1 MSDHTTACRRK
12 NETLANVIELGL
24 SYQEALGYP
33 SAKIYLMEHAVDQ
46 EIIKRVLA
54 CPERRRGARGHGT
67 S

>member
-33 SAKIYLMEHAVDQ
+33 LSLIH
-46 EIIKRVLA
+46 I
-54 CPERRRGARGHGT
+54 
-67 S
+67 